1 MRLTVA
7 GAEKQPPSS
16 VGLFASRAPHR
27 PNPIALSALV
37 SYHVMF
43 CYIVLCYDMLCYDM
57 LCYVMLCYVMICYV
71 IMCYDM
77 LYYVMV

>member
-57 LCYVMLCYVMICYV
+57 LCYYV
-71 IMCYDM
+71 
-77 LYYVMV
+77 L